1 LVLLAFAMAL
11 RRLFILLAP
20 LEQHEQCQTFFREEK
35 EEERKRSLQ

>member
-11 RRLFILLAP
+11 RRLFIL

-35 EEERKRSLQ
+35 EEERKLSLQ